1 MFNVRMKG
9 DGFMVAEQEPLLVLM
24 SLVEGMPVPP
34 SAPRRGRPAV
44 YEDQLILKGLV
55 VMLVRRVWT
64 AHGLLAL
71 LAEPSAQM
79 ARVRAALTDAQG
91 RLPARRTWERRLAR
105 LAGALPLLIALLGA
119 YLLQRLDP
127 WPHGGRAVAID
138 STILRARGGV
148 WHQKHRAAGEVP
160 HTSIDTEAHWTKSG
174 WHGWVYGWKLHVVV
188 TVSHLVWLPLAADL
202 TPANVADNEHAP
214 LLLAD
219 LPQEVGAVLGD
230 MHYNDPDLHTLVTG
244 AGRLLITTKRGA
256 YPHTD
261 DGVEVRRVFHQLRS
275 HAIENFNGQFK
286 AIFGCLGNVPTRGLT
301 QTRLFALGAVLLY
314 QLTLWHHAIADRDLR
329 QGLKPFLLS
338 A

>member
-1 MFNVRMKG
+1 MI
-9 DGFMVAEQEPLLVLM
+9 DQPEPLLVLL
-24 SLVEGMPVPP
+24 SLVEEMPLPP
-34 SAPRRGRPAV
+34 QAARRGRPDLYA
-44 YEDQLILKGLV
+44 DRLIVKGLV
-55 VMLVRRVWT
+55 VLLVRRVWT

-71 LAEPSAQM
+71 LAEPSPQM
-79 ARVRAALTDAQG
+79 ARVRAALADAQG
-91 RLPARRTWERRLAR
+91 RLPSRRTWERRLNR
-105 LAGALPLLIALLGA
+105 LAGVLPLLIALLGA
-119 YLLQRLDP
+119 WLLQRLEP
-127 WPHGGRAVAID
+127 WPRGGRAVAID
-138 STILRARGGV
+138 STLLRAHGGV
-148 WHQKHRAAGEVP
+148 WHQKHREAGVVP

-188 TVSHLVWLPLAADL
+188 TVSDIVWLPLAADL

-214 LLLAD
+214 ALLD
-219 LPQEVGAVLGD
+219 GLPEPVGAVLGD
-230 MHYNDPDLHTLVTG
+230 QHYNDPDLHTLVTG

-261 DGVEVRRVFHQLRS
+261 AGVEVRRLFHQLRS
-275 HAIENFNGQFK
+275 HAIENFNAQCK